1 LDLWTGFASNGICS
15 SWVSN
20 FIDSFNLEDNKSK
33 DKDCSISIEFIDYWI
48 YYLWICEFYLKM
60 HIMKE
65 TTDLTYTIV
74 TIITVLLF
82 ALPLLYMIYRKRK
95 QLTLNP
101 KEIRKL
107 FNHTLL
113 LQILLG
119 LFLYLT
125 FLVFGGDIF
134 GDLTSA
140 KWFEVI
146 SIAIVWF
153 YIIGLFYYI
162 PSIVLMN
169 LVIWLIILTRKKRQ
183 LVNLKETK
191 NT

>member
-1 LDLWTGFASNGICS
+1 
-15 SWVSN
+15 
-20 FIDSFNLEDNKSK
+20 
-33 DKDCSISIEFIDYWI
+33 
-48 YYLWICEFYLKM
+48 
-60 HIMKE
+60 MKE
-65 TTDLTYTIV
+65 TTDLTSTIV

-146 SIAIVWF
+146 SIATVWF

-169 LVIWLIILTRKKRQ
+169 LVIWLIILTRMKRQ
-183 LVNLKETK
+183 LVNLNETK

>member
-1 LDLWTGFASNGICS
+1 
-15 SWVSN
+15 
-20 FIDSFNLEDNKSK
+20 
-33 DKDCSISIEFIDYWI
+33 
-48 YYLWICEFYLKM
+48 
-60 HIMKE
+60 MKE

-82 ALPLLYMIYRKRK
+82 ALPLLYIIYRKRK
-95 QLTLNP
+95 QLTLKP

-125 FLVFGGDIF
+125 FLVFGGNIF

-162 PSIVLMN
+162 PSIFLMN
-169 LVIWLIILTRKKRQ
+169 LVILLIFLTRKKRQ

>member
-1 LDLWTGFASNGICS
+1 
-15 SWVSN
+15 
-20 FIDSFNLEDNKSK
+20 
-33 DKDCSISIEFIDYWI
+33 
-48 YYLWICEFYLKM
+48 M

-125 FLVFGGDIF
+125 FLVFGGNIF

-162 PSIVLMN
+162 PSIVLMRSEERR
-169 LVIWLIILTRKKRQ
+169 VG
-183 LVNLKETK
+183 KECRSRW
-191 NT
+191 

>member
-1 LDLWTGFASNGICS
+1 
-15 SWVSN
+15 
-20 FIDSFNLEDNKSK
+20 
-33 DKDCSISIEFIDYWI
+33 
-48 YYLWICEFYLKM
+48 
-60 HIMKE
+60 MKE

-101 KEIRKL
+101 TEIRKL

-146 SIAIVWF
+146 SIATVWF

-162 PSIVLMN
+162 PSVVLMN
-169 LVIWLIILTRKKRQ
+169 LVIWLIIITKNKKQ
-183 LVNLKETK
+183 LVDLKETK
-191 NT
+191 NK

>member
-1 LDLWTGFASNGICS
+1 
-15 SWVSN
+15 
-20 FIDSFNLEDNKSK
+20 
-33 DKDCSISIEFIDYWI
+33 
-48 YYLWICEFYLKM
+48 
-60 HIMKE
+60 MKE

-125 FLVFGGDIF
+125 FLVFGGNIF

-191 NT
+191 ST

>member
-1 LDLWTGFASNGICS
+1 
-15 SWVSN
+15 
-20 FIDSFNLEDNKSK
+20 
-33 DKDCSISIEFIDYWI
+33 
-48 YYLWICEFYLKM
+48 
-60 HIMKE
+60 MKE

-125 FLVFGGDIF
+125 FLVFGGNIF

-140 KWFEVI
+140 TWFEVI

-169 LVIWLIILTRKKRQ
+169 LVIWLIILTRNKRQ

-191 NT
+191 ST

>member
-1 LDLWTGFASNGICS
+1 
-15 SWVSN
+15 
-20 FIDSFNLEDNKSK
+20 
-33 DKDCSISIEFIDYWI
+33 
-48 YYLWICEFYLKM
+48 
-60 HIMKE
+60 MKE

-125 FLVFGGDIF
+125 FLVFGGNIF

-191 NT
+191 STWNKD

>member
-1 LDLWTGFASNGICS
+1 
-15 SWVSN
+15 
-20 FIDSFNLEDNKSK
+20 
-33 DKDCSISIEFIDYWI
+33 
-48 YYLWICEFYLKM
+48 
-60 HIMKE
+60 MKE

-82 ALPLLYMIYRKRK
+82 ALPLLYIIYRKRK
-95 QLTLNP
+95 QLTLKP

-162 PSIVLMN
+162 PSIFLMN
-169 LVIWLIILTRKKRQ
+169 LVILLIFLTRKKRQ